1 MPDPVPETRLD
12 APAGAH
18 RPPGLLR
25 MALELRAPLELGCAL
40 AALPLIRKV
49 PRGDGHPVMVFPGL
63 VAGDT
68 TTAFIRRYLAGLG
81 YHARPWEL
89 GLNFGPRP
97 GVLEACAERI
107 ARLQREH
114 GRSVS
119 LVGWSLGGL
128 YARELAKMLPQ
139 HVRCVVTL
147 GAPFAGSPRSTNAWH
162 VYRLVTGDSFDAQ
175 RHALLAETPPVPTTS
190 IYSRSDGVVAW
201 QCSVERESERSE
213 NIEVVAS
220 HMGMGVNPA
229 ALYALADRLAQPE
242 GAWERFDRRP
252 HAGFRKMLYRD
263 PARSASRNPLF
274 GLY

>member
-1 MPDPVPETRLD
+1 MSDPIPDTAPVRKGI
-12 APAGAH
+12 AQRA
-18 RPPGLLR
+18 PGLLR
-25 MALELRAPLELGCAL
+25 MALELRAPLELGCAV
-40 AALPLIRKV
+40 AALPFIRKA

-63 VAGDT
+63 IAGDT
-68 TTAFIRRYLAGLG
+68 TTAFLRRYLAALG
-81 YHARPWEL
+81 YDARPWEL

-107 ARLQREH
+107 ASLRQAR
-114 GRSVS
+114 GRTVT

-139 HVRCVVTL
+139 YVRCVVTL

-162 VYRLVTGDSFDAQ
+162 VYRLVTGDAFDPR
-175 RHALLAETPPVPTTS
+175 RHALLAQTPPVPTTS
-190 IYSRSDGVVAW
+190 IYSRTDGVVAW
-201 QCSVERESERSE
+201 QCSVERESDRSE
-213 NIEVVAS
+213 NIEVHAS

-229 ALYALADRLAQPE
+229 ALYAVADRLAQPE

-252 HAGFRKMLYRD
+252 HAGLKKMLYLD
-263 PARSASRNPLF
+263 PARGAGRNSFF